1 MKTYKQFIEGLEHIS
16 GPLKKIK
23 DSLKKR
29 TGGQDPYGDDK
40 PYTQEPGGPIK
51 KV

>member
-1 MKTYKQFIEGLEHIS
+1 MKSFRQFKEGLDHIS
-16 GPLKKIK
+16 NPLKKIK

-29 TGGQDPYGDDK
+29 TGGDDK
-40 PYTQEPGGPIK
+40 PYTQEPGGPPK

>member
-29 TGGQDPYGDDK
+29 TGGDDK
-40 PYTQEPGGPIK
+40 PYTQEPGGSPK

>member
-16 GPLKKIK
+16 NPLKKIK
-23 DSLKKR
+23 DDLKKR
-29 TGGQDPYGDDK
+29 PRGDE
-40 PYTQEPGGPIK
+40 PYTQEPGGPPK

>member
-1 MKTYKQFIEGLEHIS
+1 MKTFKQFKEGLDHIS
-16 GPLKKIK
+16 NPLKKIK
-23 DSLKKR
+23 DDLKKR
-29 TGGQDPYGDDK
+29 TGGDDK

>member
-29 TGGQDPYGDDK
+29 PRGDE
-40 PYTQEPGGPIK
+40 PYTQEPGGPPK